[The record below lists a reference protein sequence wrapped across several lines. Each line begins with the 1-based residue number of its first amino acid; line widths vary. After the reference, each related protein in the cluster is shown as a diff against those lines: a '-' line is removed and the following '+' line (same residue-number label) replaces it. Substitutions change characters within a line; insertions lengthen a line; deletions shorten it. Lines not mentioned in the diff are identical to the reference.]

1 MYLTTTSM
9 AALTLSAIAPMLLA
23 CPTASDAAQLAA
35 EDMKLQAAKAI
46 SDAYSDTGVVGQ
58 VIIRPVR
65 PHATA
70 GVPNW
75 KPYQTTIQ
83 VLDPSGRPLTTFQS
97 DADGNFRVVLPPG
110 TYVLRPQSSG
120 PYPRA
125 SEQTVVVS
133 PAGFTSVRIIYQ
145 SGIR

>member
-9 AALTLSAIAPMLLA
+9 AALTLFAIVPMLLA

-35 EDMKLQAAKAI
+35 EDMKLQAAEAI
-46 SDAYSDTGVVGQ
+46 SDAHGDTGIVGQ
-58 VIIRPVR
+58 VTIRPVR
-65 PHATA
+65 PHETA

-75 KPYQTTIQ
+75 NPYQATIQ
-83 VLDPSGRPLTTFQS
+83 VLDPSGRALTTFQS
-97 DADGNFRVVLPPG
+97 DADGNFRVALPPG
-110 TYVLRPQSSG
+110 KYVLRPQSPG

-133 PAGFTSVRIIYQ
+133 PAGFTSVRINYQ